1 MFAGTYV
8 DYVPDIYLLYCT
20 VVFSGKIMTLFRY
33 TYDRIPQFGH
43 THTVV
48 LLLACRGTS
57 NNASPRRVVF
67 LPVLAPPRRHDSSLK
82 TQISPH
88 SCLELTKENMLVS
101 SVSQT
106 REIRHY
112 LVCDRY

>member
-48 LLLACRGTS
+48 LLLACRGT
-57 NNASPRRVVF
+57 
-67 LPVLAPPRRHDSSLK
+67 
-82 TQISPH
+82 
-88 SCLELTKENMLVS
+88 
-101 SVSQT
+101 
-106 REIRHY
+106 
-112 LVCDRY
+112 